1 MHNPIWSLDKALSFL
16 RNQVFCLRNWKFWQA
31 LSTTEF
37 NVFCWN
43 FVHVS
48 YLPMCT
54 NSGFF
59 LFCLDLELFAKNK
72 KDLVSAQSLFT
83 LLVIIQDLN
92 KIKKNLEHPFADI
105 IK

>member
-1 MHNPIWSLDKALSFL
+1 
-16 RNQVFCLRNWKFWQA
+16 
-31 LSTTEF
+31 
-37 NVFCWN
+37 
-43 FVHVS
+43 
-48 YLPMCT
+48 MCT

-105 IK
+105 IKQEKCANFQQKTLR

>member
-1 MHNPIWSLDKALSFL
+1 
-16 RNQVFCLRNWKFWQA
+16 
-31 LSTTEF
+31 
-37 NVFCWN
+37 
-43 FVHVS
+43 
-48 YLPMCT
+48 MCT

-59 LFCLDLELFAKNK
+59 LFCLDLELFPKNK